1 MLNFSDDEILEFQDK
16 ISSNVKKLRI
26 ERNMVQLDLAIELGL
41 KNSSFI
47 SHAENPKVK
56 THHYS
61 IVHLYKISKIF
72 EVEIE
77 SFFEGY

>member
-16 ISSNVKKLRI
+16 ISNNIKQLRLNKK
-26 ERNMVQLDLAIELGL
+26 MTQLDLSIELGL

-47 SHAENPKVK
+47 SHVENPKIP

-61 IVHLYKISKIF
+61 IVHLYKLSKVF

-77 SFFEGY
+77 EFFK

>member
-16 ISSNVKKLRI
+16 ISNNIKQLRLNKK
-26 ERNMVQLDLAIELGL
+26 MTQLDLSIELGL
-41 KNSSFI
+41 RNSSFI
-47 SHAENPKVK
+47 SHVENPKIP

-61 IVHLYKISKIF
+61 IVHLYKLSKVF

-77 SFFEGY
+77 EFFK

>member
-16 ISSNVKKLRI
+16 ISNNIKELRI
-26 ERNMVQLDLAIELGL
+26 ERKMTQLDLSIELGL

-47 SHAENPKVK
+47 SHVENPKIP

-61 IVHLYKISKIF
+61 IVHLYKLSKVF
-72 EVEIE
+72 EVEFE
-77 SFFEGY
+77 EFFK